1 MRESAF
7 AQLWVEE
14 TSLTT
19 KREYILKVLR
29 ARLKLI
35 QTEEF
40 TSALELIKEPDRLD
54 HLLDVAATC
63 TTIDEFREAL
73 S

>member
-7 AQLWVEE
+7 LQEWVAE
-14 TSLTT
+14 TSLMN

-29 ARLKLI
+29 ARRKI
-35 QTEEF
+35 TQTEEF
-40 TSALELIKEPDRLD
+40 ASALELIKEPDRLD
-54 HLLDVAATC
+54 HLHDVAATC
-63 TTIDEFREAL
+63 ETIDEFRAAL

>member
-1 MRESAF
+1 MTRRAD
-7 AQLWVEE
+7 
-14 TSLTT
+14 
-19 KREYILKVLR
+19 ILKVLR
-29 ARLKLI
+29 ARLKLF

-40 TSALELIKEPDRLD
+40 TSSLELIKEPDRLD

-63 TTIDEFREAL
+63 ETIDEFREAL